1 MKHVAKP
8 MHTRVREEAIP
19 QSSRVFAK
27 LSGYVKW
34 IPSGEIQTQ
43 VKNIYK
49 KRRSI
54 PNQKRW
60 PKRSKDGLCE
70 AETKKGVARCG
81 LTVGRFAMWRT

>member
-34 IPSGEIQTQ
+34 IPLGGDPDAG
-43 VKNIYK
+43 K
-49 KRRSI
+49 KH
-54 PNQKRW
+54 
-60 PKRSKDGLCE
+60 L
-70 AETKKGVARCG
+70 
-81 LTVGRFAMWRT
+81 